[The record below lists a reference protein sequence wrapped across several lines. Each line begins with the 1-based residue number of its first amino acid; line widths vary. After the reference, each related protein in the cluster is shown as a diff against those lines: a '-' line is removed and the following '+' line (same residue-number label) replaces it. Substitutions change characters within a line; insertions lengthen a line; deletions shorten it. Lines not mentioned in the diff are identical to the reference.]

1 MVGEQEACVVSL
13 RPVGAMALADGVN
26 LSCIQM
32 QPALEIASC
41 QLQVRAIQSDDAH
54 AESVRLK

>member
-1 MVGEQEACVVSL
+1 MSL
-13 RPVGAMALADGVN
+13 RPVGAMPIADGVK

-41 QLQVRAIQSDDAH
+41 QLQVRAIHSDDAQ